1 VNSPVIR
8 TRLAVLL
15 SLLLMPVLALAIDP
29 APPLPDPVQQ
39 ARYTGLIHELRCLQ
53 CQGETVADT
62 PALFAVDIRRQVRE
76 MVASGS
82 SDEDVRQYMVDR
94 YGQIIL
100 LRPQW
105 SLANAWLWLAPGLL
119 LVAGVLVAWRVL
131 RQRRELLATD
141 MTDVESPVDGE
152 TGEGGVGRT

>member
-1 VNSPVIR
+1 MRRVTQARV
-8 TRLAVLL
+8 ALL
-15 SLLLMPVLALAIDP
+15 TLLLMPLCALAIDP

-76 MVASGS
+76 MVAAGS
-82 SDEDVRQYMVDR
+82 SDKEVRQYMVDR

-105 SLANAWLWLAPGLL
+105 SLANAWLWLAPGLFL
-119 LVAGVLVAWRVL
+119 IGGVLIAWRVL
-131 RQRRELLATD
+131 RQRRGLLATD
-141 MTDVESPVDGE
+141 MTDVDETVDDE
-152 TGEGGVGRT
+152 AARS